1 MLKLNSIYLLIF
13 LGLSVLSFSQS
24 LKFENYTT
32 KDGLISDEVYKIYQ
46 DKKGYIWIFTNYGA
60 MKYNGKEFIPVLKN
74 LPFNQSFIYS
84 YYESE
89 KGQKWIA
96 NSNAKIYEIN
106 NDTVVMILGIDKL
119 SKKLKHDGSEISEL
133 LVDKNKNIYINTKR
147 DSYKLIKRNNYQPIE
162 IAKQYDGDSISTYI
176 FEIGNELFSAT
187 SSKFKSQGVNP
198 KKKDITIKFINEN
211 NFKKTFSLKVEGS
224 NLFVPSFFKRIKNEI
239 YFSFDG
245 NIFKIKNGITLKK
258 IAINSVIL
266 NYVKDRN
273 NHLWVGTLNN
283 GLYELD
289 ENDSIIN
296 HYLKNKT
303 INHVLIDSNE
313 GLWAT
318 TSESGIFYCKNL
330 NETHFENSSAF
341 KNEIRFLKKIETKL
355 FLADLLGNIFIIEND
370 KPIIV
375 KHNATKNLDVLDIIK
390 YKTGYIICYR
400 YHFDFLEITKN
411 ATSDILPLIQPAYF
425 PTKLFNL
432 DTDSILCLSNTN
444 ILILNDGIKSL
455 SENKK
460 NIILNLP
467 HKLYDFAK
475 RNNDRLFATDDGVY
489 ILANNRLVQPNYLQT
504 TKNSKVIKIIKDNTN
519 NFWFCTKGSG
529 IFKLTPKNSLIN
541 YTKIDNLP
549 SNIIN
554 NISFESDNSIL
565 LSTNNGLFYTKYSD
579 LGLQNW
585 TKIYDEQVKN
595 SIEFNDKIYTI
606 SRNGLVTINKDLKNK
621 NNPIYFNLASI
632 IVNGTNNITGKIKK
646 IKYHENNIEF
656 NYDIISLS
664 ENITSIS
671 YTLTGTIKKS
681 GTVNNKQIIL
691 QNLSPGIY
699 TLIASISSENKILN
713 YLTTQFEIIPAFWQ
727 TNWFYGLISII
738 CFLLFFLISWLFIR
752 YFKNKENKKN
762 ENNRLIT
769 EYKLIALRAQINPH
783 FMSNC
788 LTAIQNLI
796 SNNKPDLANQYLA
809 KFSFLVRQVLNF
821 SSKSL
826 VSLKDELE
834 ITELNLELEQLRF
847 DNKFVFQI
855 EYDDSIDLGNIL
867 VPPLIIQPI
876 IENAIWHGL
885 LPLNKIVSG
894 KLWIKIRLN
903 NNTITI
909 IIEDN
914 GIGRKNEIEVLN
926 NQKESSGI
934 KITKQR
940 ILNLNNLHN
949 ITNGDFYYEDLK
961 DELNNPIGTRV
972 YMILPLLMINDY
984 E

>member
-1 MLKLNSIYLLIF
+1 MIFRTLFISIKKYVSIHLHEMWKLKSIYIIIF
-13 LGLSVLSFSQS
+13 LGLNHFFFSQS

-60 MKYNGKEFIPVLKN
+60 MKYTGKEFIPVLKN
-74 LPFNQSFIYS
+74 LPFNESFIYS
-84 YYESE
+84 YYENE

-106 NDTVVMILGIDKL
+106 NDTVSLISGIDKI
-119 SKKLKHDGSEISEL
+119 SEKLKQDGSEIAEL
-133 LVDKNKNIYINTKR
+133 LVDKNKDIYINTKR
-147 DSYKLIKRNNYQPIE
+147 DAYKLIKQNNYQPFE
-162 IAKQYDGDSISTYI
+162 IGKQYDGDSISTYI
-176 FEIGNELFSAT
+176 FEIDHELFSAT

-211 NFKKTFSLKVEGS
+211 NFKKTFSLKIEGS
-224 NLFVPSFFKRIKNEI
+224 NLFVPSLFKRIKNEI
-239 YFSFDG
+239 YFNFDG
-245 NIFKIKNGITLKK
+245 NIFKIRKDTTLKK
-258 IAINSVIL
+258 IAINSFIL
-266 NYVKDRN
+266 HYTKDRN
-273 NHLWVGTLNN
+273 NHLWVGTLNK

-296 HYLKNKT
+296 HYLENKT
-303 INHVLIDSNE
+303 INHILIDSND
-313 GLWAT
+313 GLWL
-318 TSESGIFYCKNL
+318 TSAGSGIFYCKNL
-330 NETHFENSSAF
+330 NETHFENSSVF

-355 FLADLLGNIFIIEND
+355 FLADLSGNIFIIEKD

-400 YHFDFLEITKN
+400 YNFDFLEITKN
-411 ATSDILPLIQPAYF
+411 VTSDILPLIQPTYF

-467 HKLYDFAK
+467 HKLFDFAK

-489 ILANNRLVQPNYLQT
+489 ILVNNRLVQPKYLQA

-519 NFWFCTKGSG
+519 NFWLCTKGSG

-632 IVNGTNNITGKIKK
+632 IVNGKKNITDKIKK
-646 IKYHENNIEF
+646 IKYDENNIEF
-656 NYDIISLS
+656 NYDIISFS

-681 GTVNNKQIIL
+681 GTVDNKQIIL

-699 TLIASISSENKILN
+699 TLIASISSKNKRLN

-738 CFLLFFLISWLFIR
+738 CLLLFFLISWLFIK
-752 YFKNKENKKN
+752 YFKIKK
-762 ENNRLIT
+762 I
-769 EYKLIALRAQINPH
+769 KK
-783 FMSNC
+783 M
-788 LTAIQNLI
+788 
-796 SNNKPDLANQYLA
+796 K
-809 KFSFLVRQVLNF
+809 
-821 SSKSL
+821 
-826 VSLKDELE
+826 
-834 ITELNLELEQLRF
+834 
-847 DNKFVFQI
+847 
-855 EYDDSIDLGNIL
+855 
-867 VPPLIIQPI
+867 II
-876 IENAIWHGL
+876 G
-885 LPLNKIVSG
+885 
-894 KLWIKIRLN
+894 
-903 NNTITI
+903 
-909 IIEDN
+909 
-914 GIGRKNEIEVLN
+914 
-926 NQKESSGI
+926 
-934 KITKQR
+934 
-940 ILNLNNLHN
+940 
-949 ITNGDFYYEDLK
+949 
-961 DELNNPIGTRV
+961 
-972 YMILPLLMINDY
+972 
-984 E
+984 